1 MATMNEENLFSEFE
15 DLEATGDNKDDMV
28 DDDDDYLPPRK
39 LASEMNHN
47 ELMAQLKDRGAPIK
61 GFEDEDAE
69 TLQKLLDAEYEEEL
83 EQKRIERKEARAL
96 AAKQAGL
103 QKRRLLMETLIQ
115 EEVIEIE
122 KDNRIEFWLELIKNN
137 TSPSTA
143 RINLNAITARSL
155 AKAIFTTSSI
165 VALDVSRMN
174 LTDKAGAYLCRAL
187 RNNRS
192 IVKLDLESNSFGPM
206 TCTTLSDSLL
216 KNDVVKHV
224 NLESNPLVKG
234 ELDHDV
240 SGVQAMANMF
250 SHNKTLVYLNLWRC
264 NIQSEGGQILVNGLQ
279 DNSTIIF
286 FELGNNGLGQNQQK
300 KLGELLERNQNNYEK
315 EQDDKLEAQ
324 RIQAE
329 KDAIIKAEQD
339 EIAKKV
345 ELEQWMN
352 NQKLLRAANRRREM
366 EEAAAKERAEAEQ
379 RRIEE
384 EEARKKTAEEEAAK
398 AAKKAKK
405 KKKKGD
411 MKEKV
416 KTLIEVEELTNMKR
430 RDISE
435 LKSFKKVQPIA
446 AEVTRAIVTLIIGPN
461 AVTKTW
467 EDTRSYLDG
476 SFLKA
481 VKSISL
487 DDVPLK
493 KAKELRKL
501 LKRSSKESM
510 RKISIILGVFFEVLK
525 NVYEA
530 KTGEK
535 LVETVAGVEE
545 GVRTRGDGEALTV
558 VVEEGGADEKA
569 AELREEDPLV
579 SEIIQ
584 VYRCNPRLM
593 KKLPPKYFLSIPIAG
608 VKVEHG
614 VTAKE
619 LMVR

>member
-1 MATMNEENLFSEFE
+1 MNEENLFSEFE

-405 KKKKGD
+405 KGKKK
-411 MKEKV
+411 K
-416 KTLIEVEELTNMKR
+416 
-430 RDISE
+430 
-435 LKSFKKVQPIA
+435 
-446 AEVTRAIVTLIIGPN
+446 
-461 AVTKTW
+461 
-467 EDTRSYLDG
+467 
-476 SFLKA
+476 
-481 VKSISL
+481 
-487 DDVPLK
+487 
-493 KAKELRKL
+493 
-501 LKRSSKESM
+501 
-510 RKISIILGVFFEVLK
+510 
-525 NVYEA
+525 
-530 KTGEK
+530 
-535 LVETVAGVEE
+535 
-545 GVRTRGDGEALTV
+545 
-558 VVEEGGADEKA
+558 
-569 AELREEDPLV
+569 
-579 SEIIQ
+579 
-584 VYRCNPRLM
+584 
-593 KKLPPKYFLSIPIAG
+593 
-608 VKVEHG
+608 
-614 VTAKE
+614 
-619 LMVR
+619 